1 MGVAS
6 TVTYILINRGYLVDI
21 PTNGDGLVVTLPH
34 RLVSVEE
41 VEAILGDLVFPGE
54 VFKHNYT
61 IAIMFY

>member
-1 MGVAS
+1 MRANAV
-6 TVTYILINRGYLVDI
+6 VFILVNRGYLVDI
-21 PTNGDGLVVTLPH
+21 LDDGLVVTLPH

-41 VEAILGDLVFPGE
+41 VETTLGNLIYPGE